1 MNFVYYDRTNLVL
14 DAVEP
19 FAALLGRKLL
29 VRHTEE
35 LEVFKVCIGFRV
47 TTHLETVLGFQFWN
61 VGALWNTLFL
71 VTIHVVEE
79 LSNELVLVRKKQDLH
94 AQVNT
99 NAQQRQGLACARRC
113 F

>member
-1 MNFVYYDRTNLVL
+1 MLVNYL
-14 DAVEP
+14 
-19 FAALLGRKLL
+19 F
-29 VRHTEE
+29 E
-35 LEVFKVCIGFRV
+35 LSAD
-47 TTHLETVLGFQFWN
+47 N

-99 NAQQRQGLACARRC
+99 NAQQRQGAS
-113 F
+113 